1 MIYNCK
7 GDLLKSDA
15 NIICHQVNCQGA
27 MNSGVARSV
36 RIKWPK
42 VYTEYKEKCN
52 NAAPNT
58 LLGSTQFV
66 IINEY
71 TIVANMFAQLNY
83 GYDGRCYT
91 SYDAFCSCLLEIKKA
106 AEEYEKL
113 NNEFCEIAFPKNIG
127 CCRGGANW
135 NIIYKMIEEVLGD
148 LEVYIYEL

>member
-7 GDLLKSDA
+7 GNLLETQA

-36 RIKWPK
+36 RTKWPK
-42 VYTEYKEKCN
+42 VYTKYKEKCD

-71 TIVANMFAQLNY
+71 TIVANMFAQFDY

-91 SYDAFCSCLLEIKKA
+91 SYDAFYNCLREVREA
-106 AEEYEKL
+106 AKEYEKI